1 MPPNPAGGTL
11 SSFVD
16 AARTLHL
23 GVQSLITAA
32 ALVPRGGPVPPAV
45 VQQAAGAIAQFVALQ
60 SMIAVG
66 VDPVV
71 RTGAVDILFALGREI
86 APFLFAPGWESDGWA
101 PWAGGVAAAQV
112 AVPEAVRRLAGLV
125 IVHPQVVS
133 GDPAGADAAA
143 FSGGLGVLMVRG
155 FGHANFDTQPPWSV
169 RWIGG
174 LPPGPAAPTCF
185 VGGVVSTTG
194 AFVNQVGG
202 CAVLYYDTADPAAHD
217 AALAAWLADPSSP
230 PSFNGEV
237 ITIRWANGV
246 WTSEGSAE

>member
-16 AARTLHL
+16 AVQTLHL
-23 GVQSLITAA
+23 GVQSLIAA
-32 ALVPRGGPVPPAV
+32 ASSVPPGGPVPPAV
-45 VQQAAGAIAQFVALQ
+45 EQQAAGAINQFEALQ

-66 VDPVV
+66 VDPAV
-71 RTGAVDILFALGREI
+71 RTAAVDVLFALGREH
-86 APFLFAPGWESDGWA
+86 APFLFAPGWESQGWE
-101 PWAGGVAAAQV
+101 PWADGVGAAQI
-112 AVPEAVRRLAGLV
+112 AVPETVRRLADLV
-125 IVHPQVVS
+125 TRHPLTANV
-133 GDPAGADAAA
+133 DPAGAEAAA
-143 FSGGLGVLMVRG
+143 FAGGLGVLLVRG

-194 AFVNQVGG
+194 AFANQVGG

-217 AALAAWLADPSSP
+217 AGLAAWLANPSSP

-237 ITIRWANGV
+237 ITVRWTNGV
-246 WTSEGSAE
+246 WTGEGSAE